1 MLRYLSTRLTP
12 TWQSNDFALTE
23 IAIGMGQGLF
33 LVPTLFYATRDV
45 LPQQGPTAAALFNLS
60 RVVGQTFGIG
70 VIAAAIRY
78 RENYHSAVIVDSFNN
93 ASPALVERF
102 NGLIATFLGTHGDLA
117 LAQQQAWAS
126 LSSLASTQAYVLAFA
141 DTFVIVAIVMALS
154 ALLVL
159 MLPPLR
165 DATPRANAQPQDG
178 LRELIVRWLS

>member
-1 MLRYLSTRLTP
+1 
-12 TWQSNDFALTE
+12 
-23 IAIGMGQGLF
+23 
-33 LVPTLFYATRDV
+33 V

-70 VIAAAIRY
+70 VIAALIRY
-78 RENYHSAVIVDSFNN
+78 REDYHSAVIVDSFNN
-93 ASPALVERF
+93 ANPALVERF
-102 NGLIATFLGTHGDLA
+102 NGLAAAFLGTHGDPA

-126 LSSLASTQAYVLAFA
+126 LSATASTQAYVLAFA

-165 DATPRANAQPQDG
+165 DLTPRLTSRQQSVRS
-178 LRELIVRWLS
+178 LFLRWLS